1 MTEVGIASPTI
12 QGRDDPGWDGPT
24 GRPGWDDEG
33 DRPDGF
39 AGVVQAFDERVDR
52 WFEPL
57 RGAPSEPHW
66 RCCG

>member
-1 MTEVGIASPTI
+1 MTGLEIASPAI
-12 QGRDDPGWDGPT
+12 EGRDDPGRDDPGSDSQV

-57 RGAPSEPHW
+57 RGA
-66 RCCG
+66 